1 MVDLYILAVITEY
14 ILLLT
19 VPSFSIEVNTTL
31 FVKSVGFSV
40 CIKGE
45 QYYDSDQNKC
55 RRCPGCRKA
64 LNYLQFKIRTSQE
77 FGALDC
83 YPCYCN
89 PGEKF
94 YDEYSRKCSRCP
106 VCNMY
111 GYINTSK
118 EIHIDEF
125 YGALDCNPCVCT
137 AGCFANALTHHQCAE
152 CYDCHGQNRE
162 FITHCTQDTDSECGG
177 CLIGYENLG
186 IENAACVKIQTTVA
200 PNLSSST
207 TITISNSGH
216 SEVVISHTILVVILV
231 MVTFTAA
238 CIICIVYRI
247 IHHPSCCNFNN
258 DVTPPTSATTLNSTT
273 SVIKSSNRQGHL
285 NVGPTAT
292 CSPLQSG
299 SKDIEQNDEHQLE
312 SDGLLSRN
320 QLENVIENSDERN
333 VFVIYQ
339 KGDSCAVHINNPQ
352 SSPS

>member
-118 EIHIDEF
+118 
-125 YGALDCNPCVCT
+125 VSST
-137 AGCFANALTHHQCAE
+137 K
-152 CYDCHGQNRE
+152 
-162 FITHCTQDTDSECGG
+162 
-177 CLIGYENLG
+177 YENLG

-216 SEVVISHTILVVILV
+216 SEV
-231 MVTFTAA
+231 
-238 CIICIVYRI
+238 
-247 IHHPSCCNFNN
+247 N
-258 DVTPPTSATTLNSTT
+258 
-273 SVIKSSNRQGHL
+273 SNRQGHL

-320 QLENVIENSDERN
+320 QLENVIETSDERN